1 MAKAITK
8 IIHEKSNKLSIVGS
22 RQIYKERDI
31 VNLREFVE
39 KGDDLVATASGFTIP
54 AEGFQKFFKALRK
67 FGRETGLLPEAGED
81 AKAFELKPIED
92 FITDDEDD
100 EEEDGEGEGEGEGS
114 GDDSEEE
121 AVTAKSSKKK
131 NKKAKAK
138 EAKDAAKA
146 VKEKSGKKAKAGKK
160 DRDADDAAP
169 FKMGAFKKAIKK
181 AFNHADDMSYA
192 AEVLAMYKA
201 NRKVLK
207 EELPKHAVNACEKA
221 MENKKDDAYL
231 AKAIVSLVKH
241 VLGE

>member
-8 IIHEKSNKLSIVGS
+8 IIHEKSDKLSIVGS

-39 KGDDLVATASGFTIP
+39 KGDELVATASGFTIP
-54 AEGFQKFFKALRK
+54 AEGFHKFFKALRK
-67 FGRETGLLPEAGED
+67 FGRETGLLPDAGED

-92 FITDDEDD
+92 FITDEEDD
-100 EEEDGEGEGEGEGS
+100 EEEDGEGEGTGED
-114 GDDSEEE
+114 GDEE

-138 EAKDAAKA
+138 EAKAAAKA
-146 VKEKSGKKAKAGKK
+146 AKEKSGKKAKKT
-160 DRDADDAAP
+160 DDDDAP
-169 FKMGAFKKAIKK
+169 FKMSAFKKAIKK
-181 AFNHADDMSYA
+181 AFKHSDDMSHA
-192 AEVLAMYKA
+192 AEVLALYKA
-201 NRKVLK
+201 NRKQLK

-221 MENKKDDAYL
+221 LEHKKDDSYL

-241 VLGE
+241 VVDA